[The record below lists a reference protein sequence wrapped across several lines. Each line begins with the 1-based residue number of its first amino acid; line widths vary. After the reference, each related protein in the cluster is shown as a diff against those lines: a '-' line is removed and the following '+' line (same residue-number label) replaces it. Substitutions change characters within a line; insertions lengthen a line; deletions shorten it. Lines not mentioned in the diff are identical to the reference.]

1 MTPNPFLTIWL
12 SPRETIRR
20 IVEWNPNYCIIW
32 LACLAGIGQVL
43 DRSTM
48 RDLGDKV
55 PLAVLFAIALIGGP
69 LVGLLQL
76 YISSLLIRWTGRWLG
91 GVATLRQLIAA
102 VGWGMA
108 PQAFALLLFVPAW
121 LIAGRELFTKQT
133 PYMNAHPVLLIMLT
147 ALSVVEVILGVWSFV
162 TTCHT
167 VAEVQGYR
175 SAWRGL
181 GNMLLA
187 GLMVSAALL
196 MILLI
201 LLALIFLGGGFK
213 HVVHS

>member
-1 MTPNPFLTIWL
+1 MKPNPFLTIWL

-20 IVEWNPNYCIIW
+20 IVEWNPNYCVIW

-102 VGWGMA
+102 
-108 PQAFALLLFVPAW
+108 W

-133 PYMNAHPVLLIMLT
+133 PYMDAHPVLLIMLT

-187 GLMVSAALL
+187 GLVVSAALL

-213 HVVHS
+213 HMVHG

>member
-1 MTPNPFLTIWL
+1 
-12 SPRETIRR
+12 
-20 IVEWNPNYCIIW
+20 
-32 LACLAGIGQVL
+32 
-43 DRSTM
+43 
-48 RDLGDKV
+48 
-55 PLAVLFAIALIGGP
+55 LFAIALIGGP

-91 GVATLRQLIAA
+91 GMATLRQLVAA

-108 PQAFALLLFVPAW
+108 AQAFALLAFIPAW

-133 PYMNAHPVLLIMLT
+133 PYLDAHPVLLIMLT
-147 ALSVVEVILGVWSFV
+147 ALSVVEVILGIWSFV

-187 GLMVSAALL
+187 FLVILAVVLVFAFILVALKLGVSSHKQL
-196 MILLI
+196 
-201 LLALIFLGGGFK
+201 
-213 HVVHS
+213 VPV